1 MDSEINGANPM
12 DPDVFTDDDGVIY
25 FYFGGSAVNVAL
37 LNEDMVSFRPFP
49 ESNSTFKDITPS
61 PSFVEGTK
69 VFKRNG
75 IYYMTWS
82 ENGYGDPTYQVA
94 YGTSS
99 SPLGPFTPEGVIL
112 SQNSSVAVATGHNGI
127 LNLPGTDDWYIVYHR
142 RPLNETDANH
152 RVIAID
158 RLYFGED
165 GAIQSVVIT

>member
-1 MDSEINGANPM
+1 M
-12 DPDVFTDDDGVIY
+12 DPDVFIDDDGVIY

-37 LNEDMVSFRPFP
+37 LNEDMISFRPFP
-49 ESNSTFKDITPS
+49 NSNSTFKDITPS

-69 VFKRNG
+69 VFKRND

-99 SPLGPFTPEGVIL
+99 SPLGPFAPQGVIL
-112 SQNSSVAVATGHNGI
+112 SQNASVAVATGHNGI
-127 LNLPGTDDWYIVYHR
+127 LNLPGTDDWYMVYHR
-142 RPLNETDANH
+142 RPLNETDPNH

-165 GAIQSVVIT
+165 GAVQSVVIT

>member
-1 MDSEINGANPM
+1 M
-12 DPDVFTDDDGVIY
+12 DPDVFIDDDGVIY

-49 ESNSTFKDITPS
+49 DSNSTFKDITPS

-82 ENGYGDPTYQVA
+82 ENSYGDPTYQVA